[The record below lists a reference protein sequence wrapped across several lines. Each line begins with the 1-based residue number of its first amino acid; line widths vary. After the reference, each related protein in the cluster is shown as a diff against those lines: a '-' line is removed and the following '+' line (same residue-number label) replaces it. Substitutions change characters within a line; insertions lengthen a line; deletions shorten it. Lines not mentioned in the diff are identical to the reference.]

1 MHVGP
6 YRPLIANLHRL
17 LKVQKVTLFKTRN
30 GLSVRRNIGKPENHT
45 VVTTEP
51 HTRPGQIR
59 QCPPPPPL
67 PNQVK

>member
-6 YRPLIANLHRL
+6 CTPLITNLHRL

-30 GLSVRRNIGKPENHT
+30 VLSVRDIGKPENQT

-59 QCPPPPPL
+59 
-67 PNQVK
+67 